1 MYQNMRYLTLLLAT
15 FGFTSLFSQKKE
27 TVVTQIKSDITYLAS
42 DQLEGR
48 LTGSSGE
55 LKSSLFIADEFKKNK
70 LIPKG
75 DSGLFFQ
82 NFSIIQLRLNTNTIS
97 MTIRDQKELI
107 LGLRPQSGDF
117 YPLSYSCNADSLFD
131 HPVVQAGY
139 GIVAPQLKHN
149 DYLDS
154 INMKGKVFI
163 IKLGSPK
170 SGQAHSEYSP
180 YESLSYKVNTAIRY
194 GARAV
199 IFVQADTLSKKPTGL
214 LDRNIKPGPIPV
226 VFANKFTH
234 LFLEGKTVSFYVK
247 ITQLNATAH
256 NVVGFMN
263 NKKAKTIVI
272 GAHQDHLGYNEYG
285 GSRDPQSGKIHN
297 GADDNASGVAMMLQL
312 MRKIK
317 KTKKL
322 KKFNYLFIA
331 FSGEEQGLL
340 GSNHFV
346 NNPSIELKDI
356 HCMLNFDMVG
366 RLDSNKK
373 TLMIYGVGT
382 APELNKSISSIKTDT
397 TQIKIKTSESGTGSS
412 DHTSFYYKNIPVL
425 HYFTGQHHDYHKPSD
440 DEHLINYDGMYL
452 VYNITLNT
460 LINIRKHKQLNFT
473 PTKAEES
480 KRMSFKVK
488 LGIMPDYAFDG
499 LGVKADGVNMG
510 GVAQIAG
517 MKANDIIIKLG
528 DYEINSMGDYMSAL
542 ASFDKGD
549 KVVATVKRGAETL
562 QLNIQF

>member
-1 MYQNMRYLTLLLAT
+1 
-15 FGFTSLFSQKKE
+15 
-27 TVVTQIKSDITYLAS
+27 
-42 DQLEGR
+42 
-48 LTGSSGE
+48 
-55 LKSSLFIADEFKKNK
+55 
-70 LIPKG
+70 
-75 DSGLFFQ
+75 
-82 NFSIIQLRLNTNTIS
+82 
-97 MTIRDQKELI
+97 
-107 LGLRPQSGDF
+107 
-117 YPLSYSCNADSLFD
+117 
-131 HPVVQAGY
+131 
-139 GIVAPQLKHN
+139 
-149 DYLDS
+149 
-154 INMKGKVFI
+154 
-163 IKLGSPK
+163 
-170 SGQAHSEYSP
+170 
-180 YESLSYKVNTAIRY
+180 
-194 GARAV
+194 
-199 IFVQADTLSKKPTGL
+199 
-214 LDRNIKPGPIPV
+214 
-226 VFANKFTH
+226 

-285 GSRDPQSGKIHN
+285 GSRDPQSGNIHN

-346 NNPSIELKDI
+346 NNPTVALKDI

-373 TLMIYGVGT
+373 TLMIYGIGT
-382 APELNKSISSIKTDT
+382 APELNNAVSSIKTDT

-528 DYEINSMGDYMSAL
+528 NYEINSMGDYMSAL

-549 KVVATVKRGAETL
+549 KVVAIVKRGTETL